1 MFCFADIVGLIS
13 DSNLREKNVKYFP
26 LSKTILLLQSMKEM
40 DHSTGSRE
48 PNYNMSKENK
58 VNPPK
63 AEVIHKAIN

>member
-1 MFCFADIVGLIS
+1 
-13 DSNLREKNVKYFP
+13 
-26 LSKTILLLQSMKEM
+26 MKEM

-48 PNYNMSKENK
+48 PNYNTSKENK